1 MAAWL
6 RRPLS
11 DRPLRPSRSRR
22 RIVPNLIAKSKTER
36 KTFVGDQLDS
46 CNDFSGL
53 QYRLSLEKG
62 YPVNWETQTEVWTRI
77 FGKDVLAV
85 NTADC
90 DLMLSTPPLC
100 PSAIQATID
109 EMVFEHFNFRSFC
122 TMCPQ
127 VLAHYAQ
134 QVRPPRPR
142 AHALVVERRAALA
155 LGQVRVF
162 IDVEARQPTIRRANT
177 SITNAT

>member
-1 MAAWL
+1 MRLPRCVAASRTQIVIL
-6 RRPLS
+6 PSHLLGA
-11 DRPLRPSRSRR
+11 PLRL

-46 CNDFSGL
+46 CGDFSGL

-109 EMVFEHFNFRSFC
+109 EMVFEHFNFKSFC

-127 VLAHYAQ
+127 LLAHYAQ
-134 QVRPPRPR
+134 QVC
-142 AHALVVERRAALA
+142 
-155 LGQVRVF
+155 
-162 IDVEARQPTIRRANT
+162 ARTQ
-177 SITNAT
+177 